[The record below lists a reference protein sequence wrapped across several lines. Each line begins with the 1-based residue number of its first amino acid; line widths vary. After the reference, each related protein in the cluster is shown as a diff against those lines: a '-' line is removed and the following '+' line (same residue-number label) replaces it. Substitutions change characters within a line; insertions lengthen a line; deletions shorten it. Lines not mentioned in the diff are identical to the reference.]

1 MWAAHAQL
9 KNYRRWSSYCIFKII
24 TTERTKSQFNGS
36 SVERIHLEPRPHTE
50 SQEQFCC
57 SLMLAATKVF
67 IITILTWIPA
77 FESRRY
83 GVLLVDY
90 FLKMKLIGVTSRCF
104 MTGIGLENLHH
115 LLVTRV
121 LPRSLCLHAWD
132 VYLADSRN
140 FFYEFNRMTLHLIS
154 VVN

>member
-1 MWAAHAQL
+1 
-9 KNYRRWSSYCIFKII
+9 
-24 TTERTKSQFNGS
+24 
-36 SVERIHLEPRPHTE
+36 
-50 SQEQFCC
+50 
-57 SLMLAATKVF
+57 MLAVTKVF

-90 FLKMKLIGVTSRCF
+90 LLKMKLIGVTSRCF

-121 LPRSLCLHAWD
+121 QVPRSLCLHGMFILLT
-132 VYLADSRN
+132 V
-140 FFYEFNRMTLHLIS
+140 EIS
-154 VVN
+154 FMNSIE

>member
-1 MWAAHAQL
+1 
-9 KNYRRWSSYCIFKII
+9 
-24 TTERTKSQFNGS
+24 
-36 SVERIHLEPRPHTE
+36 
-50 SQEQFCC
+50 
-57 SLMLAATKVF
+57 MLAVTKVF

-90 FLKMKLIGVTSRCF
+90 LLKMKLIGVTSRCF

-121 LPRSLCLHAWD
+121 LPRSLCLHGMFILLT
-132 VYLADSRN
+132 V
-140 FFYEFNRMTLHLIS
+140 EIS
-154 VVN
+154 FMNSIE

>member
-1 MWAAHAQL
+1 MAGTLDHVGCARTIKKL
-9 KNYRRWSSYCIFKII
+9 PPLIFILHLQII
-24 TTERTKSQFNGS
+24 STERTKSQFNGS
-36 SVERIHLEPRPHTE
+36 SVERIHLEPRPNTE

-57 SLMLAATKVF
+57 SLMLAVTKVF

-90 FLKMKLIGVTSRCF
+90 LLKMKLIGVTSRCF

-121 LPRSLCLHAWD
+121 LPRSLCLHGMFILLT
-132 VYLADSRN
+132 V
-140 FFYEFNRMTLHLIS
+140 EIS
-154 VVN
+154 FMNSIE